1 MQVGTRLGAYE
12 ITAKLGEGGMG
23 EVYRATDSNLG
34 RQVAIKV
41 LPAAFATDAER
52 LARFERE
59 ARTLASLN
67 HPNIAGVHG
76 LDRSHGVALV
86 MELVE
91 GPTLADRLAHGPLSW
106 VEARPIAEQIAH
118 ALDAA
123 HEQGIVHRDLK
134 PANIKVRDDGT
145 VKVLD
150 FGLAKAVEPVGAALS
165 GMTHSP
171 TITSPAMTAAGVLL
185 GTAAYMSPEQ
195 ARARAVDKRTD
206 IWAFGAVLYEMLTG
220 RRAFAGDDVS
230 EVLASVLARE
240 PDWSALPAGLP
251 PAIVT
256 VIRRC
261 LEKDR
266 KQRIRDI
273 GDVALVLHGAFDPVA
288 ASRAAAVAPSLW
300 RRALPVAAA
309 AILAALAT
317 GLAAWLSRPIPE
329 PRLVTRFEYTAPDG
343 LGIFTVQQR
352 PLLTISPDGR
362 SIAYLGRQGLYV
374 RSLGETDARLL
385 AGVQRVQSGPQ
396 SGTAAGFN
404 EGLPFNPFFSVDGEW
419 VGFFVL
425 GQMKKVSVAGGTP
438 VMVCAAAPP
447 LGASWSAD
455 NTILFGQGE
464 GIMRVSA
471 DGGTPEVVVKAGENE
486 ALYGPQLMPDG
497 RSVLFTVTTDNG
509 PARWDQAK
517 IVVQSLS
524 TGARTAVVTGG
535 SEARYL
541 ATGHLVYV
549 LRDELFAVPFDAR
562 RLTVTG
568 GARPLVQGLLRPTGV
583 SAMGANYGVS
593 SQGTLVYASRA
604 VLRRSPV
611 WMNRQ
616 GAPPEPITAIP
627 PGAHEDPRLSPD
639 GSRVLLTRDGDIW
652 NFEIASGR
660 NSRVTR
666 DGVSQMAV
674 WDPTGSYIA
683 YSSGRGGN
691 LEAWVASSDGS
702 GEPRQVTTLGGQIH
716 VDSWSPDGAL
726 VALHRHAP
734 EGSITDLHGADE
746 WLRSNAA
753 SVHRWKDRE

>member
-1 MQVGTRLGAYE
+1 MALQPGARIGSYE
-12 ITAKLGEGGMG
+12 VTALIGAGGMG
-23 EVYRATDSNLG
+23 EVYRATDTNLG

-41 LPAAFATDAER
+41 LPEAFAMDADR

-76 LDRSHGVALV
+76 LERSHGVALV

-91 GPTLADRLAHGPLSW
+91 GPTLADRLEHGPLSW
-106 VEARPIAEQIAH
+106 IEARPIAEQIAQ

-150 FGLAKAVEPVGAALS
+150 FGLAKAVEPAGAALS

-195 ARARAVDKRTD
+195 ARARPVDKRTD

-220 RRAFAGDDVS
+220 RRAFAGEDVS

-240 PDWSALPAGLP
+240 PEWAALPPGLP
-251 PAIVT
+251 ASVT
-256 VIRRC
+256 AVIKGC
-261 LEKDR
+261 LQRDR
-266 KQRIRDI
+266 KQRVRDI
-273 GDVALVLHGAFDPVA
+273 GDVALVLNGGFDPIAASVA
-288 ASRAAAVAPSLW
+288 ATVEQSLW

-317 GLAAWLSRPIPE
+317 GVAAWVSWPTPE
-329 PRLVTRFEYTAPDG
+329 PRLVTRFEYAAPDG
-343 LGIFTVQQR
+343 LGFFTVQQR

-385 AGVQRVQSGPQ
+385 AGVQRIQSGPQ
-396 SGTAAGFN
+396 SGTAGIFN
-404 EGLPFNPFFSVDGEW
+404 DGLPYNPFFSADGEW

-425 GQMKKVSVAGGTP
+425 GQLKKVSVTGGTP
-438 VMVCAAAPP
+438 VTVCAAAPP

-549 LRDELFAVPFDAR
+549 LRDELLAVPFDAR
-562 RLTVTG
+562 RLAVTG
-568 GARPLVQGLLRPTGV
+568 GAETSRPGRVAAHRRCGDGCELRGVESGNARLREPRCAAALASLDESKWRNARTHHHDSARCARRSAAVAGWQPGAADAGRRPLELRDYV
-583 SAMGANYGVS
+583 
-593 SQGTLVYASRA
+593 
-604 VLRRSPV
+604 
-611 WMNRQ
+611 
-616 GAPPEPITAIP
+616 
-627 PGAHEDPRLSPD
+627 
-639 GSRVLLTRDGDIW
+639 GS
-652 NFEIASGR
+652 E
-660 NSRVTR
+660 
-666 DGVSQMAV
+666 Q
-674 WDPTGSYIA
+674 P
-683 YSSGRGGN
+683 
-691 LEAWVASSDGS
+691 
-702 GEPRQVTTLGGQIH
+702 
-716 VDSWSPDGAL
+716 
-726 VALHRHAP
+726 RHA
-734 EGSITDLHGADE
+734 
-746 WLRSNAA
+746 
-753 SVHRWKDRE
+753 